1 MLDGSK
7 TKQMTDIQTKED
19 VTLLVDKFY
28 DAVLK
33 DETLAPFF
41 KRLNFEVHLPKMI
54 HFWSF
59 VLLDEPGYTTNV
71 TEKHE
76 KMPLSMDLFN
86 QWVSLFKQT
95 VDELFV
101 GEKAELAKQ
110 RAVVLGWTMGS
121 KH

>member
-1 MLDGSK
+1 MN
-7 TKQMTDIQTKED
+7 DIQSKED
-19 VTLLVDKFY
+19 VTFLVDKFY
-28 DAVLK
+28 EAVLTN
-33 DETLAPFF
+33 ETLAPFF
-41 KRLNFEVHLPKMI
+41 KHLNFEKHLPKMI

-76 KMPLSMDLFN
+76 EMPLSMDLFN
-86 QWVSLFKQT
+86 LWVNLFKQT
-95 VDELFV
+95 VDELFE

>member
-1 MLDGSK
+1 MSCMLDGSK

-41 KRLNFEVHLPKMI
+41 KRLNFEKHLPKMI

-76 KMPLSMDLFN
+76 KMPLSWPSMDITQGSL
-86 QWVSLFKQT
+86 WVAIEATRSPKRWCMA
-95 VDELFV
+95 
-101 GEKAELAKQ
+101 KA
-110 RAVVLGWTMGS
+110 
-121 KH
+121 

>member
-1 MLDGSK
+1 
-7 TKQMTDIQTKED
+7 MTDIQTKED
-19 VTLLVDKFY
+19 VTLLVNRFY

-33 DETLAPFF
+33 NDALAPFF
-41 KRLNFEVHLPKMI
+41 INLNFEKHLPKMI

-76 KMPLSMDLFN
+76 KMPLSMELFDL
-86 QWVSLFKQT
+86 WVHLFKHT

-101 GEKAELAKQ
+101 GEKAEMAKQ

>member
-1 MLDGSK
+1 MK
-7 TKQMTDIQTKED
+7 MTDIHTKED
-19 VTLLVDKFY
+19 VTLLVNKFY
-28 DAVLK
+28 DTVFK

-41 KRLNFEVHLPKMI
+41 KHLNFEVHLPKMI

-86 QWVSLFKQT
+86 QWVNLFKQT

>member
-1 MLDGSK
+1 MN
-7 TKQMTDIQTKED
+7 DIQSKED
-19 VTLLVDKFY
+19 VTFLVDKFY
-28 DAVLK
+28 EAVLTN
-33 DETLAPFF
+33 ENLAPFF
-41 KRLNFEVHLPKMI
+41 KHLNFEKHLPKMI

-86 QWVSLFKQT
+86 LWVNLFKQT
-95 VDELFV
+95 VDELFE